1 MFCGECGTKNEAGS
15 NFCENCGAKLENKEK
30 NPMFS
35 NMSKQN
41 KTVLKI
47 ASGVIAVIIIA
58 FIVLSNM
65 FKPENIAKKFFEATV
80 DGDTDKIYNYL
91 NIEDGKFTSKK
102 MFSKVFK
109 EKLKENSS
117 EVLNYKVTKV
127 NKSEDGLKMDVTIS
141 YTEKDKSL
149 PKTTEITLKKNKK
162 NKLLFF
168 SNWIISS
175 EDFVTERPVKI
186 VVAKGTELTIEG
198 IKLDKKYLDKN
209 ESDEDE
215 EVYELPKMLTGEYT
229 VKAKLPVGFVVEDK
243 LNINNYYSE
252 YDIKIDSSNIPKKTS
267 KKIEKTIKEN
277 LKTMYDAAINKK
289 SFDEIKN
296 KFDYKK
302 ADLKEIEEDYNTL
315 VSNLSNSSSTL
326 TSIDFTNAE
335 IVSFSFDD
343 NEIKVR
349 TRIKYKYE
357 IKYKDY
363 NDEEKTNKSSDYDY
377 LTISFD
383 CVDGDYKMIDTT
395 TLTTYFSRYN

>member
-1 MFCGECGTKNEAGS
+1 
-15 NFCENCGAKLENKEK
+15 
-30 NPMFS
+30 
-35 NMSKQN
+35 
-41 KTVLKI
+41 
-47 ASGVIAVIIIA
+47 
-58 FIVLSNM
+58 M

-198 IKLDKKYLDKN
+198 IKLDKKYLDKK

-243 LNINNYYSE
+243 LNINKYYSE
-252 YDIKIDSSNIPKKTS
+252 YDVKINSSNIPKKTS

-349 TRIKYKYE
+349 TKIKYKYE

-383 CVDGDYKMIDTT
+383 CVNGDYKMIDTT